1 MNLPRYG
8 LVTEIV
14 DDGMSVALMIVE
26 IGYVLDAFGESIA
39 VQTSAKSL
47 SSVPFSQLVTPLGT
61 LSDEVAS
68 TV

>member
-1 MNLPRYG
+1 MNSQRYG

-39 VQTSAKSL
+39 VQTSAKRHIVSL
-47 SSVPFSQLVTPLGT
+47 VSSVQPV
-61 LSDEVAS
+61 SDAARHFE
-68 TV
+68 